1 MFLCGFI
8 DISKKVALQYLK
20 ESSGKFQ
27 ATNVVVLNIEEVN
40 MKYRLFALLVMF
52 LSAVAFG
59 STDYGT
65 PIGELIKAG
74 ILLGML
80 TGVIPGV
87 VFLIVVAS
95 IKGGIKTGKKIAATD
110 FTPITEKDKREQYLD
125 ALGAKEEE
133 TEGE

>member
-1 MFLCGFI
+1 
-8 DISKKVALQYLK
+8 
-20 ESSGKFQ
+20 
-27 ATNVVVLNIEEVN
+27 
-40 MKYRLFALLVMF
+40 MKYRLFALLIMF
-52 LSAVAFG
+52 LSVMAFG
-59 STDYGT
+59 NDCTE
-65 PIGELIKAG
+65 PIGELLKAG

-95 IKGGIKTGKKIAATD
+95 IRGGIKTGKKIAATD

>member
-1 MFLCGFI
+1 
-8 DISKKVALQYLK
+8 
-20 ESSGKFQ
+20 
-27 ATNVVVLNIEEVN
+27 

-52 LSAVAFG
+52 LSVMVFG
-59 STDYGT
+59 NDCTTS
-65 PIGELIKAG
+65 IGELLKAG

-95 IKGGIKTGKKIAATD
+95 IKGGVRASKKIAATD

>member
-1 MFLCGFI
+1 
-8 DISKKVALQYLK
+8 
-20 ESSGKFQ
+20 
-27 ATNVVVLNIEEVN
+27 